1 MYPQT
6 LYPKTKQVLEKIATK
21 PFLNNF
27 YLAGGTALALQIGHR
42 LSIDLDFFTA
52 NFPNRETILADLKEF
67 SPTIS
72 QEAQGTL
79 EVIINDV
86 KTSFFEYKYPLLN
99 PLANYN
105 NITLA
110 SEMDILCMKLTAIS
124 SRGAKKDFMDLYFGL
139 LKYDFNNIWD
149 NFEKKYQGVNYQM
162 LHILKSL
169 TFFDDA
175 DLDPEPMLTQKVS
188 WGEVKNIITQKI
200 LNTLN
205 ETKNL

>member
-1 MYPQT
+1 VQKKT
-6 LYPKTKQVLEKIATK
+6 LWI
-21 PFLNNF
+21 
-27 YLAGGTALALQIGHR
+27 
-42 LSIDLDFFTA
+42 
-52 NFPNRETILADLKEF
+52 
-67 SPTIS
+67 
-72 QEAQGTL
+72 
-79 EVIINDV
+79 
-86 KTSFFEYKYPLLN
+86 
-99 PLANYN
+99 
-105 NITLA
+105 
-110 SEMDILCMKLTAIS
+110 
-124 SRGAKKDFMDLYFGL
+124 